1 MEREIVFRGKRID
14 NEEWVDGGF
23 HKHIKR
29 TLCPIGDSLT
39 PDDIAYLIIESG
51 FSDWNMPKPIF
62 SYEVD
67 PETVGQYTGLKD
79 STGKRIFEGD
89 IVHYKNSIEQAKG
102 IIEWGGCQFHFKW
115 IDITEPNGA
124 LYFFQCEKELEV
136 IGNCFDNP
144 ELVEVQ

>member
-1 MEREIVFRGKRID
+1 MEREIIFRGKRID
-14 NEEWVDGGF
+14 NGEWVKGDLLTRRNAVSGESAIIF
-23 HKHIKR
+23 FDDEHIIPR
-29 TLCPIGDSLT
+29 SP
-39 PDDIAYLIIESG
+39 A
-51 FSDWNMPKPIF
+51 
-62 SYEVD
+62 VD
-67 PETVGQYTGLKD
+67 FETVGQYTGLKD

-102 IIEWGGCQFHFKW
+102 IIEWGGCQFYFKW